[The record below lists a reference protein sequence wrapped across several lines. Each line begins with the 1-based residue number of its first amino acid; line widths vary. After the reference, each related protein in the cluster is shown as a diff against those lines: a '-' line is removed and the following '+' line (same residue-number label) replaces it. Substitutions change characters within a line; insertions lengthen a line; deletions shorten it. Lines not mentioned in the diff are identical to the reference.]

1 MDINRTQTD
10 INGSDDKGSTTLRRT
25 HVNVVVQFYPW
36 FKFYFPLFCS
46 MLMYD
51 DKFETKENKILN
63 QGKKLNHN
71 IYLKGLCHGS
81 PVHFV

>member
-1 MDINRTQTD
+1 MDINWAQID
-10 INGSDDKGSTTLRRT
+10 IDGSDDKGSATRIRT

-51 DKFETKENKILN
+51 DKFETKQNKILN
-63 QGKKLNHN
+63 QG
-71 IYLKGLCHGS
+71 
-81 PVHFV
+81 